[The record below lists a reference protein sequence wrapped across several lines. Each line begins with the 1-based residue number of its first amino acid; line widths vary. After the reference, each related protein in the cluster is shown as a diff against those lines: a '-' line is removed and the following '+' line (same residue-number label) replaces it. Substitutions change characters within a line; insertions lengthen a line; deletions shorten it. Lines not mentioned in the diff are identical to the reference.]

1 MIIGIFWK
9 NLLVAQSAPPVVRP
23 CSRNC
28 ETDVLTT
35 RTAVWIPFHHCLASI
50 RSWVSSL
57 KHAGAQEAGFTLD
70 WLPVTGCKQFF
81 WGGGGGGCH
90 FRTKH
95 ITNTWFEHFHAC
107 CRFTCIPY
115 ISTFYSLGY
124 ENKPVAL
131 FKTPQMRT
139 RREKDEIERV
149 KMKEVTCI
157 TDSDV
162 EDIPNIKK

>member
-1 MIIGIFWK
+1 MDSFSPLLSLNQVMGVELKARWGPRGG
-9 NLLVAQSAPPVVRP
+9 LHSGLVASNGMQ
-23 CSRNC
+23 
-28 ETDVLTT
+28 
-35 RTAVWIPFHHCLASI
+35 AV
-50 RSWVSSL
+50 
-57 KHAGAQEAGFTLD
+57 
-70 WLPVTGCKQFF
+70 F
-81 WGGGGGGCH
+81 WGGGGRGCH